1 MKIAIIISSDGPV
14 INREAK
20 ASLEEINELL
30 MDEDTEN
37 ARTKLAEFLDYA
49 TVLEDDAEPA
59 KA

>member
-1 MKIAIIISSDGPV
+1 VKIAIIISSDGPV